1 MGSSVGAKK
10 KKEEEKNEDINANDK
25 TKKLV
30 PRDIFQENES
40 QKDKKT
46 SQSKLLNTKS
56 DKLTNPIINKNNL
69 QPGLDIS
76 LSRQNQISQ
85 IENDKMSLPKK
96 NFMSSQ
102 ILPNDVKLETND
114 DKKDKDKD
122 KDKNDKNKK
131 DKDKKDKEKE
141 EKEKYDLL
149 PNEKLIRKGDENT
162 FPKTM
167 TQRQLKNLENY
178 NKTYTSK
185 GEHIFISLGDTFNIF
200 NDFYSNLSAEH
211 KLYDEH
217 PIYNF
222 HNFIEET
229 SKNYTARGIAFNI
242 PNDLNDLYRESD
254 INSLFRKDSIIFNS
268 FKRSRTRINPEDAN
282 KATLQE
288 FLNIN
293 ENSKDFIK
301 EYNNNSSLEK
311 LSELLRAEAEKADN
325 FHCLHFIGDIFDGSS
340 MGILCNML
348 NNLEDK
354 YEKVLKLVHL
364 KYYDSFE
371 HRAFNKIKNYIYTV
385 SNLYNKCNLVNFF
398 NTPKGGQIL
407 SCMTVGERIPEYEE
421 SYSINQI
428 LSDLLV
434 EPKLNYIYSNG
445 VELKEKD
452 CNEKYIELLF
462 QDCKEDR
469 GHKYYKA
476 QMSSL
481 AIYRGNKQFNI
492 NDKVKLGEEMSKII
506 DIYIKNN
513 RSYYN
518 LYDINKNFDICDFIT
533 NLHQSRYFNR
543 FTEEYFMDFIQNYNM
558 RNFSNEEKE
567 LKEETIT
574 NTYGLL
580 NNFKEIWKLEV

>member
-85 IENDKMSLPKK
+85 IENDKMSLSKK
-96 NFMSSQ
+96 NFMSNQ

-178 NKTYTSK
+178 NKTYSSK

-311 LSELLRAEAEKADN
+311 LSELLRAESEKADN

>member
-1 MGSSVGAKK
+1 M
-10 KKEEEKNEDINANDK
+10 
-25 TKKLV
+25 
-30 PRDIFQENES
+30 
-40 QKDKKT
+40 
-46 SQSKLLNTKS
+46 
-56 DKLTNPIINKNNL
+56 
-69 QPGLDIS
+69 
-76 LSRQNQISQ
+76 
-85 IENDKMSLPKK
+85 
-96 NFMSSQ
+96 
-102 ILPNDVKLETND
+102 
-114 DKKDKDKD
+114 
-122 KDKNDKNKK
+122 
-131 DKDKKDKEKE
+131 
-141 EKEKYDLL
+141 
-149 PNEKLIRKGDENT
+149 
-162 FPKTM
+162 
-167 TQRQLKNLENY
+167 
-178 NKTYTSK
+178 
-185 GEHIFISLGDTFNIF
+185 
-200 NDFYSNLSAEH
+200 
-211 KLYDEH
+211 
-217 PIYNF
+217 
-222 HNFIEET
+222 
-229 SKNYTARGIAFNI
+229 
-242 PNDLNDLYRESD
+242 
-254 INSLFRKDSIIFNS
+254 
-268 FKRSRTRINPEDAN
+268 
-282 KATLQE
+282 
-288 FLNIN
+288 
-293 ENSKDFIK
+293 
-301 EYNNNSSLEK
+301 
-311 LSELLRAEAEKADN
+311 
-325 FHCLHFIGDIFDGSS
+325 
-340 MGILCNML
+340 
-348 NNLEDK
+348 
-354 YEKVLKLVHL
+354 
-364 KYYDSFE
+364 
-371 HRAFNKIKNYIYTV
+371 
-385 SNLYNKCNLVNFF
+385 SNLYNKCNLVYFF

-533 NLHQSRYFNR
+533 NFHQSRYFNR